1 MGGRERQGR
10 DADGAPVVSRRR
22 AVRGWIH
29 RRERRGGARC
39 GAPGRRPQGADRDG
53 VGRYGRALPQQG
65 LQRGVAAREPA
76 HRRRAAYRRWAR
88 GCQEQRRAAADS
100 CDTRG
105 IRPAGAQSDVDLQ
118 RVAAP
123 RAGRR
128 RRGGRHLGAGAHGA
142 RDRTAEDPRQRRAG
156 RHGRTIPGRGQRVAR
171 RAADHAAV
179 AHNAGGIGAGGA
191 QRQGR
196 RYRHA
201 LRLAASAG
209 RYPLMRVTVLTGG
222 ATTERAV
229 AFASASQIVA
239 ALRSRKHEVR
249 VVDLAGGLLDEGAE
263 RELLGGAVGLSPPTV
278 DALAERERRML
289 SEGLAELDAVRN
301 AEVLFL
307 AVHGGALEGGTLQ
320 AVLDVV
326 AVPYTGSGPLA
337 SALAMDKDLSKR
349 LFRAA
354 GVPVPAWFMTPPPVA
369 PDDVT
374 TALGWP
380 VIVKPSRMGSSVGM
394 TLVKN
399 AKGLDAAVDLARGY
413 DREVMV
419 EQFIAGRVV
428 TVGILGDVP
437 LPVGEIIPQ
446 HELFDYECK
455 YTPGMS
461 EEGFPAKLDPKPAR
475 QLQELALT
483 AHRALKL
490 GGYSRVDFRL
500 SAEGD
505 IFCLEAN
512 TLPGMTRTS
521 LLPQAARAAGIEFPE
536 LCERICRLAG
546 NPGSGRGGITS

>member
-10 DADGAPVVSRRR
+10 DADGPPAVSRRR

-29 RRERRGGARC
+29 RRERRGGAGG
-39 GAPGRRPQGADRDG
+39 GAPARRPQGADRDG

-76 HRRRAAYRRWAR
+76 HRRRAAYRRPAG

-105 IRPAGAQSDVDLQ
+105 IRPAGAQSDVDVQ

-128 RRGGRHLGAGAHGA
+128 RRGGRHLRAGADGA

-156 RHGRTIPGRGQRVAR
+156 RDGPAVSGRRQRVAR
-171 RAADHAAV
+171 RAAHHPAV
-179 AHNAGGIGAGGA
+179 AHDAGRAGAT
-191 QRQGR
+191 QRQGHGH
-196 RYRHA
+196 RHA
-201 LRLAASAG
+201 LRPAAPAG
-209 RYPLMRVTVLTGG
+209 RHPLMRIAVLTGG
-222 ATTERAV
+222 ATAERAV

-239 ALRSRKHEVR
+239 ALRSRKHDVQ
-249 VVDLAGGLLDEGAE
+249 VVDLAGGLLDDRAE
-263 RELLGGAVGLSPPTV
+263 LELLGGTVGLTPPTV

-289 SEGLAELDAVRN
+289 SEGLAELEPVRN

-326 AVPYTGSGPLA
+326 GVPYTGSGPLA

-354 GVPVPAWFMTPPPVA
+354 GVPVPAWFMAPVA
-369 PDDVT
+369 PEDVT

-380 VIVKPSRMGSSVGM
+380 VIVKPSKQGSSVGL
-394 TLVKN
+394 TLVKKAQDLDN
-399 AKGLDAAVDLARGY
+399 AVKLAERY
-413 DREVMV
+413 DDEVMA
-419 EQFIAGRVV
+419 EQYIAGREL
-428 TVGILGDVP
+428 TVGVLGDVP
-437 LPVGEIIPQ
+437 LPVGQIVPK
-446 HELFDYECK
+446 HELFDYETK

-461 EEGFPAKLDPKPAR
+461 EETFPAKIDTLLAR
-475 QLQELALT
+475 QLQEYALT

-490 GGYSRVDFRL
+490 SGYSRIDFRV
-500 SAEGD
+500 SSEGD

-512 TLPGMTRTS
+512 SLPGMTRTS
-521 LLPQAARAAGIEFPE
+521 LFPQAAQAAGIPFPE
-536 LCERICRLAG
+536 LCERIASLARNNRTG
-546 NPGSGRGGITS
+546 KGG